1 MKEEHDA
8 FVMEKSIAMENVSI
22 NCSSRVYIGSDVKGK
37 CSGIKCL
44 GISSAT
50 ANAPRP
56 CYRLLSI
63 SLCDLVLSYENV
75 TLTFIVGRRAR
86 SKASTSGNVLTCQ
99 RKLAVAAFLSLF
111 RF

>member
-56 CYRLLSI
+56 SYRLLSI

-86 SKASTSGNVLTCQ
+86 SKTSTSGNVLTCQ